1 MCAIG
6 RKAFG
11 VHCTCVYKWISFDSV
26 CFKSI
31 FYETVISGALKIIEW
46 LFEEFETDDFEVER
60 KRTMYWHNIS
70 GIPVEIEW
78 DKKHVTAG
86 FKMPCFVSRYWSFIF
101 ST

>member
-46 LFEEFETDDFEVER
+46 LFEEFETDGEWLWSGEKENDVLTQY
-60 KRTMYWHNIS
+60 KRYSSWNRM
-70 GIPVEIEW
+70 G
-78 DKKHVTAG
+78 
-86 FKMPCFVSRYWSFIF
+86 
-101 ST
+101 